1 MFVGHL
7 RRQGFIE
14 VKKVARRRPS
24 ATMKRASPTI
34 PPAAFIS
41 LSLSSFFY
49 ISHLF
54 VVLPLRLLSSLSFF
68 KTVGRVCL
76 VGILFDASRKIS
88 REKYLISFVFFGRL
102 RGCKNRV
109 YKVFQLANI
118 FTRIFYIHTLVSSR
132 RAFMSDIYT
141 LAWPVQTNPLT
152 QPKLKLTI
160 AAGVSPYS
168 SFQPQSRL

>member
-41 LSLSSFFY
+41 LCLSSFFY

-68 KTVGRVCL
+68 KAVGRVCL
-76 VGILFDASRKIS
+76 VGILFDAFRKIS
-88 REKYLISFVFFGRL
+88 REKYLISFVFLGRL

-109 YKVFQLANI
+109 YKVFRLANI

-132 RAFMSDIYT
+132 QAFMSISIIS
-141 LAWPVQTNPLT
+141 LGPCKQ
-152 QPKLKLTI
+152 I
-160 AAGVSPYS
+160 
-168 SFQPQSRL
+168 R

>member
-24 ATMKRASPTI
+24 ATMKRAFPTI

-76 VGILFDASRKIS
+76 VGILFDAFRKIS
-88 REKYLISFVFFGRL
+88 REKYLISFVFLGRL

-109 YKVFQLANI
+109 YEVFQLANI
-118 FTRIFYIHTLVSSR
+118 FTRIFYIHTLILPVKLLCLYLYSRSARANKSSN
-132 RAFMSDIYT
+132 T
-141 LAWPVQTNPLT
+141 T
-152 QPKLKLTI
+152 
-160 AAGVSPYS
+160 
-168 SFQPQSRL
+168 